1 MLARKDVDRRKT
13 LAECGISVIEW
24 RQQEKFSW
32 RIGMERHG
40 NLHDIL
46 DVKVLILY
54 VLARVETPVTAQT
67 IYEFCY
73 QDESLSYFDVQE
85 AIPQMVESGHL
96 TALAEGRY
104 VISDKGA
111 AVEAVTS
118 DSIAFTVRERAE
130 CAVERY
136 NRELKRSRYLRTE
149 IRQKEDGEYL
159 VCMGLD
165 DVRGPLMDL
174 TLTAPTLQQARRLE
188 AAYRKNAE
196 IVHQSVMIGLL
207 GEE

>member
-1 MLARKDVDRRKT
+1 M
-13 LAECGISVIEW
+13 
-24 RQQEKFSW
+24 
-32 RIGMERHG
+32 
-40 NLHDIL
+40 
-46 DVKVLILY
+46 
-54 VLARVETPVTAQT
+54 
-67 IYEFCY
+67 
-73 QDESLSYFDVQE
+73 
-85 AIPQMVESGHL
+85 
-96 TALAEGRY
+96 
-104 VISDKGA
+104 
-111 AVEAVTS
+111 
-118 DSIAFTVRERAE
+118 RERAE
-130 CAVERY
+130 CAVGRY